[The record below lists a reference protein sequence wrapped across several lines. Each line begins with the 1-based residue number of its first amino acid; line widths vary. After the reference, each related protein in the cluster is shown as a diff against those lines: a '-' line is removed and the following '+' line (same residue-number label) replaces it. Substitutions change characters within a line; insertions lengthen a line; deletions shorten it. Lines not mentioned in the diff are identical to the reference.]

1 MCVVAVLMMLKFG
14 NECLIVAMWG
24 IISSTLLMGCSC
36 SGSMVITLLPQKEG
50 IDLMYDAGTDTMF
63 PATSYS
69 IVGSP
74 KVPDQ
79 LRSIIHWGHFFI
91 EHF

>member
-1 MCVVAVLMMLKFG
+1 
-14 NECLIVAMWG
+14 
-24 IISSTLLMGCSC
+24 
-36 SGSMVITLLPQKEG
+36 
-50 IDLMYDAGTDTMF
+50 MYDAGTDTMF